1 MLERIKIEKGEN
13 LVATLHNKPEYAIHL
28 RNLIQALNLGLVFK
42 KLDRII
48 KFKQKAW
55 LKPYIDMYTE
65 KKAKLDSEKDFFKLM
80 NNAVL
85 KKNYGK
91 FEKT

>member
-13 LVATLHNKPEYAIHL
+13 LVATLHDKPEYAIHL
-28 RNLIQALNLGLVFK
+28 RNLIQALHLGLGFK

-65 KKAKLDSEKDFFKLM
+65 KKQNLI
-80 NNAVL
+80 L
-85 KKNYGK
+85 KRTFLSWWTMQY
-91 FEKT
+91 